1 MKTSEIK
8 ELSLEDLKDKI
19 AEKEAA
25 LSKLTLS
32 HSIAAIENPM
42 SIRNTRRDVARL
54 KTALNAKKNNG

>member
-25 LSKLTLS
+25 LGKLTLS